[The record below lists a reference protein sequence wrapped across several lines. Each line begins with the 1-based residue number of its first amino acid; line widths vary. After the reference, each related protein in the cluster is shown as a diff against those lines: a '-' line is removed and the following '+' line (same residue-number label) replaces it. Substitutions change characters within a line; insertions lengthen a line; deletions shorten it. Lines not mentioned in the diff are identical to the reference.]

1 MEQVTDEN
9 IKKEWAE
16 LHEKL
21 VNEVISFCK
30 KYHIDA
36 SEFNLSADC
45 LEPSIKQGEW
55 TPYTDSGFI
64 LTKIDKEDDYK
75 EKEILFSM

>member
-1 MEQVTDEN
+1 MLKAMDEN
-9 IKKEWAE
+9 IKNEWYN
-16 LHEKL
+16 LHVKL
-21 VNEVISFCK
+21 VNEIISFCQ
-30 KYHIDA
+30 KYNIDA
-36 SEFNLSADC
+36 SEVHLNADC
-45 LEPSIKQGEW
+45 LEPSIEEGEW

>member
-1 MEQVTDEN
+1 MEKVTDEN

-16 LHEKL
+16 LHKKL

-30 KYHIDA
+30 KYNIDA
-36 SEFNLSADC
+36 SEVHLNADC
-45 LEPSIKQGEW
+45 LEPSIEEGEW

-64 LTKIDKEDDYK
+64 ITKIDKEDDYK

>member
-1 MEQVTDEN
+1 MEKVTDEN

-16 LHEKL
+16 LHKKL

-30 KYHIDA
+30 KYNIDT
-36 SEFNLSADC
+36 SEVHLNADC
-45 LEPSIKQGEW
+45 LEPSTEEGEW

>member
-1 MEQVTDEN
+1 MLKTMDEN
-9 IKKEWAE
+9 IKNEWYN
-16 LHEKL
+16 LHVKL
-21 VNEVISFCK
+21 VNEIISFCQ
-30 KYHIDA
+30 KYNIDA
-36 SEFNLSADC
+36 SEVHLNADC
-45 LEPSIKQGEW
+45 LEPSIEEGEW